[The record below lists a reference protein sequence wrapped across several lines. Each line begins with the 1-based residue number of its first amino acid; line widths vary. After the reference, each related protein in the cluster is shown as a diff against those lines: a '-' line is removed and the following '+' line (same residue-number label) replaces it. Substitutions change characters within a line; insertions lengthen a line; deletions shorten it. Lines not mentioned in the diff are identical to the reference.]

1 MEVNQITKITL
12 AWELFESG
20 VPKSHIASQIG
31 VCRETV
37 GIWIDRI
44 SGHDLGLNGFL
55 DNYLNCKKGER
66 AKRKLDPLIKTWI
79 WEEREENKD
88 CCGQKI
94 RKYLFDDHK
103 ITLSVKTIYKVLG
116 EKYKL
121 RSKWKKNQI
130 RGAVPEA
137 SKPRE
142 VIQMDTVDFGDVF
155 AFTGVDIYTKEVDVL
170 ITPSLTSHDG
180 LIYLETSMGRRFGGH
195 SDLIQTDG
203 GPEFKDEFK
212 SNVLRFSDRHR
223 IARPYKKNEQSYIE
237 SFNRSLRKECL
248 GWNKYKQKDIPM
260 LQNELY
266 NYLNYYHMKRAH
278 LGLNLKTPNQFLNEY
293 RVSDI

>member
-1 MEVNQITKITL
+1 MEVLNKTKIII
-12 AWELFESG
+12 AKELLDEG
-20 VPKSHIASQIG
+20 VPKTHIADRLEVDRDTIRLWNKGICEFGLKDFLDKYETAKKG
-31 VCRETV
+31 V
-37 GIWIDRI
+37 RI
-44 SGHDLGLNGFL
+44 S
-55 DNYLNCKKGER
+55 R
-66 AKRKLDPLIKTWI
+66 QTDPLIKTWVWNI
-79 WEEREENKD
+79 REREMD

-94 RKYLFDDHK
+94 LYFLKREHGVS
-103 ITLSVKTIYKVLG
+103 LSVPKIYEILA
-116 EKYKL
+116 EKYKIK
-121 RSKWKKNQI
+121 SKWKKNQV
-130 RGAVPEA
+130 RGIVPKA
-137 SKPRE
+137 FKPRQ

-180 LIYLETSMGRRFGGH
+180 LIYLETSMERRFGGF

-248 GWNKYKQKDIPM
+248 GWIKYRKSQVG
-260 LQNELY
+260 ELNGIVI
-266 NYLNYYHMKRAH
+266 NYLERYHYHRPHISIGMRPP
-278 LGLNLKTPNQFLNEY
+278 LERY
-293 RVSDI
+293 